1 MVKAGI
7 FGIFTDRLYFLAKI
21 QTKNYYRCD
30 AGLITNKETL
40 TSYMSLVSLM
50 KKKGRNFQIHY
61 KIFYEATS
69 VLMKFVV
76 LKTLFTT
83 IIHILKVQDNQ
94 NGI

>member
-50 KKKGRNFQIHY
+50 KKKEE
-61 KIFYEATS
+61 IFRFTIKS
-69 VLMKFVV
+69 FMKQPVCS
-76 LKTLFTT
+76 
-83 IIHILKVQDNQ
+83 
-94 NGI
+94 